1 MDNEI
6 KNYINKRLTDLK
18 EEKELWLFKLNQV
31 EDETYKI
38 CYLETIAK
46 MDELLDLLSRFG
58 EQEWKKNLNI

>member
-58 EQEWKKNLNI
+58 EQE

>member
-46 MDELLDLLSRFG
+46 IDELLDLVARFG
-58 EQEWKKNLNI
+58 EQE